1 MSRLLALVALVSLV
15 LPVTISA
22 GCTQTVAEGTDKYEL
37 FLLEETAPVTFEI
50 EWKHNSQLVFKRKS
64 KKINPGKPEDITEQ
78 GALVLRQL
86 AAKHVGTY
94 VGEVWGNEGESVKK
108 QEIDLCVKAR
118 VPKPSVTF
126 DCPTKDTV
134 TISCNLKQSDVTFT
148 WTKNKVVMKGEKTS
162 TLVMKIKDLKRDDT
176 FSCTVDDTYS
186 NETSDSVK
194 STCEGIQARVPKP
207 TVTFDC
213 ATKDTVTISCNLK
226 QSDVTFTW
234 TKNKVIMKG
243 EKTSTLVMKIKDL
256 KRDDTFSCTVDDTYS
271 NETSDS
277 VKSTCEGIQ
286 GGSEVAA
293 GTLLGF
299 PFWVTVS
306 VLAGGGGFVLL
317 LIVIT
322 VVCCYRNHCK
332 SHEDEAEFRLAPSSA
347 GH

>member
-22 GCTQTVAEGTDKYEL
+22 VCTQTVADGTDKYEL
-37 FLLEETAPVTFEI
+37 FLREETAPVTFEI
-50 EWKHNSQLVFKRKS
+50 EWKHNSKLIFKRKS
-64 KKINPGKPEDITEQ
+64 GKIKPGKREDITEK

-86 AAKHVGTY
+86 ADKHAGTY
-94 VGEVWGNEGESVKK
+94 VGEVFDEGLSVKK
-108 QEIDLCVKAR
+108 QEIKLCVEPR

-126 DCPTKDTV
+126 ECPTKDTDTV
-134 TISCNLKQSDVTFT
+134 TIRCKLKQSGVTFT
-148 WTKNKVVMKGEKTS
+148 W
-162 TLVMKIKDLKRDDT
+162 R
-176 FSCTVDDTYS
+176 
-186 NETSDSVK
+186 
-194 STCEGIQARVPKP
+194 
-207 TVTFDC
+207 
-213 ATKDTVTISCNLK
+213 
-226 QSDVTFTW
+226 
-234 TKNKVIMKG
+234 KNKVIMREK
-243 EKTSTLVMKIKDL
+243 KTSTLVMKIKDL

-286 GGSEVAA
+286 GRPGRAHT

-317 LIVIT
+317 LIIIT

-332 SHEDEAEFRLAPSSA
+332 SHEDEEAELRLAPLTQTQPQPQPRHKDPAHKQKSPMDTTRPLPSTGAPRQASA
-347 GH
+347 QPRAQARGRPAPPPQYEDEDCPPPLPQPRRSGPRPPHH

>member
-64 KKINPGKPEDITEQ
+64 KKINPGKPEDITER

-118 VPKPSVTF
+118 VPKPTVTF
-126 DCPTKDTV
+126 DCP
-134 TISCNLKQSDVTFT
+134 
-148 WTKNKVVMKGEKTS
+148 
-162 TLVMKIKDLKRDDT
+162 
-176 FSCTVDDTYS
+176 
-186 NETSDSVK
+186 
-194 STCEGIQARVPKP
+194 
-207 TVTFDC
+207 
-213 ATKDTVTISCNLK
+213 TKDTVTISCNLK

-306 VLAGGGGFVLL
+306 VLAVGGGFVLL

-332 SHEDEAEFRLAPSSA
+332 SHEDEEAEFRLAPLTQPQPQPQPRHKDPAHKQKSPMDATRPLPSTGAPRQASA
-347 GH
+347 QPRAQARGRPAPPPQDEDEDCPPPLPQPRRSGPRPPYHGAVPPHH